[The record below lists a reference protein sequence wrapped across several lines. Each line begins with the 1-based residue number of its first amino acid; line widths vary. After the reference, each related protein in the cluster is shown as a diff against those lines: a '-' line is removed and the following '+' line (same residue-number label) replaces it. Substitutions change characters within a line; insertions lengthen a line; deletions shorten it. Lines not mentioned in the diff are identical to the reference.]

1 MHSIQSVAEK
11 TGLTPDVIRIWERRY
26 QAVAPDRTA
35 SNQRLYSDT
44 DVERLA
50 LLKRVTDGGRRISNV
65 ANLSDDELRRIA
77 AQMPPQPSPL
87 RALANTFIN
96 NASTDAANS
105 IDDTRPR
112 QEQALTAILELD
124 TVALEHLLQRT
135 LMDMGS
141 VAFMT
146 QFVAPL
152 MVTVGERWRS
162 GAVRTCQEHFTSAH
176 LRSFL
181 GRIMLSANTD
191 PLGPRIVVATLPG
204 QAHELGATMAAV
216 TAAQSGWNVIYLG
229 ANVPVEEIA
238 FTADCK
244 DARAAAISLS
254 YPLDDP
260 RVPDLLTELR
270 QQLPASCHLLVGG
283 IASNRH
289 LRVLESLGA
298 LQSDDLSQLS
308 AQLDRLR

>member
-35 SNQRLYSDT
+35 ANQRLYSDA
-44 DVERLA
+44 DIERLA

-65 ANLSDDELRRIA
+65 ANLSDDELRRMA
-77 AQMPPQPSPL
+77 GQQLP
-87 RALANTFIN
+87 
-96 NASTDAANS
+96 ANS
-105 IDDTRPR
+105 TRPAVSSHEDLHGR
-112 QEQALTAILELD
+112 HEQALEAILELD
-124 TVALEHLLQRT
+124 PLALEHLLQRT
-135 LMDMGS
+135 LMDLGS

-152 MVTVGERWRS
+152 LVTVGERWRS

-229 ANVPVEEIA
+229 ASVPVEEIA

-244 DARAAAISLS
+244 DARAVAISLS

-270 QQLPASCHLLVGG
+270 QQLPAACRLLVGG
-283 IASNRH
+283 IASHRH
-289 LRVLESLGA
+289 LRVLEAIGA
-298 LQSDDLSQLS
+298 LQADDLAQLS

>member
-65 ANLSDDELRRIA
+65 ANLSDDELRRMA
-77 AQMPPQPSPL
+77 AQMSPQSSSL
-87 RALANTFIN
+87 RALA
-96 NASTDAANS
+96 DAANS

-181 GRIMLSANTD
+181 GRIMLNANTD
-191 PLGPRIVVATLPG
+191 PTGPRIVVATLPG

-244 DARAAAISLS
+244 DARAVAISLS

-260 RVPDLLTELR
+260 RAPELLTSLR
-270 QQLPASCHLLVGG
+270 QQMPHACHLLVGG

-289 LRVLESLGA
+289 LPLLQALRA
-298 LQSDDLSQLS
+298 LQSDDLTHLS
-308 AQLDRLR
+308 EQLDRLR